1 MKTFCK
7 GVTRGRWLI
16 IAICMILIIPSVI
29 GYVSTKTNYDLV
41 SYLPQD
47 VETMKGQKILSKD
60 FRQGAFAVIITDN
73 MSPKQILEF
82 EKEIKKVDSVNK
94 VGSVY
99 DVIGYEIPIEMLP
112 NDIVKKVKKGQENL
126 IITTFTESTSD
137 DRTLNAIQKIRDLK
151 NNIKVAGMSATT
163 LDTAQIANSE
173 VAIYVVIAVILCLI
187 VLMFTLDSFFV
198 PVLLLGN
205 IGVAIIYNM
214 GTNLFLGQISYI
226 TKAIAAVLQLG
237 VTTDFS
243 IFLYHKYEYWKQYR
257 DNKLEA
263 MEEAIAETM
272 ISVVGSSTTTIAGF
286 LALCTMSLTLGTDI
300 GLVMAKGVAFGVLTV
315 VTLFPALVLV
325 CDKLITKT
333 AHKSILPNLS
343 FIKNL
348 VVKGYKVILVLF
360 VICMPLAYYCQSH
373 TQSYYNLTAGL
384 PDYLPGVQANNKL
397 KKDFKIVSPYFIMI
411 NSNLKASDVQEMVGK
426 FEDLKGIDMVTSY
439 SKLASQGFSEDM
451 LSNEVKSMI
460 DDGKHQ
466 MVLLSSE
473 YDTATDELNAQIA
486 KVNEIAKSYDKNA
499 IVCGEG
505 PLMKDMVNI
514 ADVDFKNVNFASTGI
529 VFILMLLVLKSV
541 SLPVL
546 LVLAIEFAI
555 YINMGIPFVM
565 GQKIPFVASIVI
577 GTIQLGATIDYAILM
592 STKYLEVRKSGAS
605 KVEAVST
612 AVDASVNSIFVSAM
626 CFFAATVGVG
636 IYSKMDMISAICSMI
651 SRGAL
656 ISMVTVMLIVPSLLM
671 AFDKIIIHSSLG
683 FKNLKKNKEVA

>member
-173 VAIYVVIAVILCLI
+173 VVIYVVIAVILCLI

-243 IFLYHKYEYWKQYR
+243 IFLYHKYEYWKKHR

-263 MEEAIAETM
+263 MEEAIAETL

-286 LALCTMSLTLGTDI
+286 LALCTMSLTLGSDI

-315 VTLFPALVLV
+315 ITLFPSLVLV

-466 MVLLSSE
+466 MVLLSSK

-636 IYSKMDMISAICSMI
+636 IYSKMDMISAICTMI

>member
-1 MKTFCK
+1 
-7 GVTRGRWLI
+7 
-16 IAICMILIIPSVI
+16 
-29 GYVSTKTNYDLV
+29 
-41 SYLPQD
+41 
-47 VETMKGQKILSKD
+47 MKGQKILSKD

-173 VAIYVVIAVILCLI
+173 VVIYVVIAVILCLI

-243 IFLYHKYEYWKQYR
+243 IFLYHKYEYWKKYR

-315 VTLFPALVLV
+315 ITLFPALVLV

-466 MVLLSSE
+466 MVLLSSK

>member
-243 IFLYHKYEYWKQYR
+243 IFLYHKYEYWKKYR

-612 AVDASVNSIFVSAM
+612 AVDASVTSIFVSAM

>member
-7 GVTRGRWLI
+7 GVTKGRWLI
-16 IAICMILIIPSVI
+16 IAICMILIVPSVM
-29 GYVSTKTNYDLV
+29 GYLSTKTNYDLV

-60 FRQGAFAVIITDN
+60 FRQGAFAVIITEN

-99 DVIGYEIPIEMLP
+99 DVIGYEIPVEMLP

-173 VAIYVVIAVILCLI
+173 VVIYVVIAVILCLI

-198 PVLLLGN
+198 PFLLLGN

-243 IFLYHKYEYWKQYR
+243 IFLYHKYEHWKKYR

-263 MEEAIAETM
+263 MEEAIAETL

-315 VTLFPALVLV
+315 ITLFPALVLV
-325 CDKLITKT
+325 FDKLITKT
-333 AHKSILPNLS
+333 AHKSIMPNLS
-343 FIKNL
+343 FVKNL

-360 VICMPLAYYCQSH
+360 VICMPLAYYCQAH

-397 KKDFKIVSPYFIMI
+397 KKDFKIVSPYFIML
-411 NSNLKASDVQEMVGK
+411 NSNLKASEVQEMVGK
-426 FEDLKGIDMVTSY
+426 FEKLKGIDTVTSY

-451 LSNEVKSMI
+451 LSSNVKDMI

-466 MVLLSSE
+466 MVLLSSK

-486 KVNEIAKSYDKNA
+486 KVNKIAKSYDKNA

-541 SLPVL
+541 SLPIL

-565 GQKIPFVASIVI
+565 GTKIPFVASIVI

-683 FKNLKKNKEVA
+683 FKNLHKNKEVA

>member
-99 DVIGYEIPIEMLP
+99 DVIGYEIPIEILP

-315 VTLFPALVLV
+315 ITLFPALVLV

>member
-173 VAIYVVIAVILCLI
+173 VVIYVVIAVILCLI

-243 IFLYHKYEYWKQYR
+243 IFLYHKYEYWKKHR

-263 MEEAIAETM
+263 MEEAIAETL

-286 LALCTMSLTLGTDI
+286 LALCTMSLTLGSDI

-315 VTLFPALVLV
+315 ITLFPALVLV

-411 NSNLKASDVQEMVGK
+411 DSNLKASDVQEMVGK

-451 LSNEVKSMI
+451 LSNEVKGMI

-466 MVLLSSE
+466 MVLLSSK

>member
-173 VAIYVVIAVILCLI
+173 VVIYVVIAVILCLI

-243 IFLYHKYEYWKQYR
+243 IFLYHKYEYWKKYR

-263 MEEAIAETM
+263 MEEAIAETL

-286 LALCTMSLTLGTDI
+286 LALCTMSLTLGSDI

-315 VTLFPALVLV
+315 ITLFPALVLV

-466 MVLLSSE
+466 MVLLSSK

>member
-243 IFLYHKYEYWKQYR
+243 IFLYHKYEYWKKYR

-286 LALCTMSLTLGTDI
+286 LALCTMSLTLGSDI

-315 VTLFPALVLV
+315 ITLFPALVLV

>member
-243 IFLYHKYEYWKQYR
+243 IFLYHKYEYWKKYR

>member
-173 VAIYVVIAVILCLI
+173 VVIYVVIAVILCLI

-243 IFLYHKYEYWKQYR
+243 IFLYHKYEYWKKHR

-263 MEEAIAETM
+263 MEEAIAETL

-315 VTLFPALVLV
+315 ITLFPALVLV
-325 CDKLITKT
+325 FDKLITKT
-333 AHKSILPNLS
+333 AHKSIMPNLS
-343 FIKNL
+343 FVKNL

-411 NSNLKASDVQEMVGK
+411 DSNLKASDVQEMVGK

-451 LSNEVKSMI
+451 LSNEVKGMI

-466 MVLLSSE
+466 MVLLSSK

>member
-243 IFLYHKYEYWKQYR
+243 IFLYHKYEYWKKYR

-451 LSNEVKSMI
+451 LSDEVKSMI

-636 IYSKMDMISAICSMI
+636 IYSKMDMISAICTMI

>member
-1 MKTFCK
+1 
-7 GVTRGRWLI
+7 
-16 IAICMILIIPSVI
+16 
-29 GYVSTKTNYDLV
+29 
-41 SYLPQD
+41 
-47 VETMKGQKILSKD
+47 
-60 FRQGAFAVIITDN
+60 N

-243 IFLYHKYEYWKQYR
+243 IFLYHKYEYWKKYR

-636 IYSKMDMISAICSMI
+636 IYSKMDMISAICTMI

>member
-243 IFLYHKYEYWKQYR
+243 IFLYHKYEYWKKYR

-592 STKYLEVRKSGAS
+592 STKYLEVRKGGAS

>member
-173 VAIYVVIAVILCLI
+173 VVIYVVIAVILCLI

-243 IFLYHKYEYWKQYR
+243 IFLYHKYEYWKKHR

-263 MEEAIAETM
+263 MEEAIAETL

-315 VTLFPALVLV
+315 ITLFPALVLV

-466 MVLLSSE
+466 MVLLSSK

>member
-1 MKTFCK
+1 
-7 GVTRGRWLI
+7 
-16 IAICMILIIPSVI
+16 
-29 GYVSTKTNYDLV
+29 
-41 SYLPQD
+41 
-47 VETMKGQKILSKD
+47 MKGQKILSKD

-173 VAIYVVIAVILCLI
+173 VVIYVVIAVILCLI

-243 IFLYHKYEYWKQYR
+243 IFLYHKYEYWKKHR

-263 MEEAIAETM
+263 MEEAIAETL

-286 LALCTMSLTLGTDI
+286 LALCTMSLTLGSDI

-315 VTLFPALVLV
+315 ITLFPALVLV

-466 MVLLSSE
+466 MVLLSSK

>member
-173 VAIYVVIAVILCLI
+173 VVIYVVIAVILCLI

-243 IFLYHKYEYWKQYR
+243 IFLYHKYEYWKKHR

-263 MEEAIAETM
+263 MEEAIAETL

-286 LALCTMSLTLGTDI
+286 LALCTMSLTLGNDI

-315 VTLFPALVLV
+315 ITLFPALVLV

-466 MVLLSSE
+466 MVLLSSK

>member
-243 IFLYHKYEYWKQYR
+243 IFLYHKYEYWKKYR

-451 LSNEVKSMI
+451 LSNEVKGMI

-466 MVLLSSE
+466 MVLLSSK

>member
-1 MKTFCK
+1 
-7 GVTRGRWLI
+7 
-16 IAICMILIIPSVI
+16 
-29 GYVSTKTNYDLV
+29 
-41 SYLPQD
+41 
-47 VETMKGQKILSKD
+47 MKGQKILSKD

-173 VAIYVVIAVILCLI
+173 VVIYVVIAVILCLI

-243 IFLYHKYEYWKQYR
+243 IFLYHKYEYWKKHR

-263 MEEAIAETM
+263 MEEAIAETL

-286 LALCTMSLTLGTDI
+286 LALCTMSLTLGSDI

-315 VTLFPALVLV
+315 ITLFPALVLV

-333 AHKSILPNLS
+333 AHKSIMPNLS

-466 MVLLSSE
+466 MVLLSSK

-636 IYSKMDMISAICSMI
+636 IYSKMDMISAICTMI

>member
-82 EKEIKKVDSVNK
+82 EKKIKKVDSVNK

-173 VAIYVVIAVILCLI
+173 VVIYVVIAVILCLI

-243 IFLYHKYEYWKQYR
+243 IFLYHKYEYWKKHR

-263 MEEAIAETM
+263 MEEAIAETL

-315 VTLFPALVLV
+315 ITLFPALVLV

-411 NSNLKASDVQEMVGK
+411 DSNLKASDVQEMVGK

-451 LSNEVKSMI
+451 LSNEVKGMI

-466 MVLLSSE
+466 MVLLSSK

>member
-173 VAIYVVIAVILCLI
+173 VVIYVVIAVILCLI

-243 IFLYHKYEYWKQYR
+243 IFLYHKYEYWKKHR

-263 MEEAIAETM
+263 MEEAIAETL

-286 LALCTMSLTLGTDI
+286 LALCTMSLTLGNDI

-315 VTLFPALVLV
+315 ITLFPALVLV

-411 NSNLKASDVQEMVGK
+411 DSNLKASDVQEMVGK

-466 MVLLSSE
+466 MVLLSSK

>member
-656 ISMVTVMLIVPSLLM
+656 ISMVTVMFIVPSLLM

>member
-16 IAICMILIIPSVI
+16 IAICMILIIPSVM

-243 IFLYHKYEYWKQYR
+243 IFLYHKYEYWKKYR

-656 ISMVTVMLIVPSLLM
+656 ISMVTVMFIVPSLLM

>member
-1 MKTFCK
+1 
-7 GVTRGRWLI
+7 
-16 IAICMILIIPSVI
+16 
-29 GYVSTKTNYDLV
+29 
-41 SYLPQD
+41 
-47 VETMKGQKILSKD
+47 
-60 FRQGAFAVIITDN
+60 
-73 MSPKQILEF
+73 
-82 EKEIKKVDSVNK
+82 
-94 VGSVY
+94 
-99 DVIGYEIPIEMLP
+99 
-112 NDIVKKVKKGQENL
+112 
-126 IITTFTESTSD
+126 
-137 DRTLNAIQKIRDLK
+137 
-151 NNIKVAGMSATT
+151 
-163 LDTAQIANSE
+163 
-173 VAIYVVIAVILCLI
+173 
-187 VLMFTLDSFFV
+187 
-198 PVLLLGN
+198 
-205 IGVAIIYNM
+205 
-214 GTNLFLGQISYI
+214 
-226 TKAIAAVLQLG
+226 
-237 VTTDFS
+237 
-243 IFLYHKYEYWKQYR
+243 
-257 DNKLEA
+257 
-263 MEEAIAETM
+263 MEEAIAETL

-315 VTLFPALVLV
+315 ITLFPALVLV

-466 MVLLSSE
+466 MVLLSSK